1 MSKNSRYKEGTV
13 VGFVCGSRM
22 FTGEITGVRTDGGGG
37 YLYDIVDERRSAV
50 LGVAENRVC
59 GIDLTGES
67 LSRMGFTE
75 YTDKTNVSPD
85 YGYVDKDG
93 NTACVTLGKVSGEE
107 SQACF
112 YCHETRASVDVHVAG
127 YYPGKTHR
135 KLHVHDIQEAAM
147 VCGFEIP
154 YRLWEKRK
162 GK

>member
-107 SQACF
+107 SWACF

-147 VCGFEIP
+147 VCGFSIP
-154 YRLWEKRK
+154 YDFGKRK